1 MRHEGCQPADFRNP
15 WRPSVAGRPSPGARE
30 AAGRAR
36 PAPHGAPLGSRLG
49 RSTSRDRNL
58 RRFGGLFS
66 GVTGKSWL
74 NSRPRLRVAA
84 MDDVRAFLDR
94 IGFAQYAD
102 AFAKND
108 IDMAL
113 LAELTPNDLKE
124 LGVASLGHRKKIL
137 SSVRQIIIEKS
148 AQADDKLE
156 ELPPASVEKQ
166 EELRDV
172 TTVFADLTNYAGL
185 AREIDAEELHEIISI
200 FYDRLNEIVLRMG
213 GAIERHIGDCVM
225 AVFGA
230 PVSHGND
237 AERALRATIEMHR
250 AMEAISRRFGRA
262 LTIHI
267 GAAVGTV
274 LFSTRGYG
282 QRKDKDFSLTGDTV
296 NLASRLADEAKPGET
311 LIDHRLLLALSDRID
326 CDEGVS
332 LHVKGYAEPVRA
344 HRFNGFRS
352 AAERSPLV
360 GRLGETA
367 LLREAVRACAAQG
380 VGAAIELRGEAGMG
394 KTRLAHAARV
404 EAERT
409 GLRCCAALFLDFGLG
424 ETRNALVG
432 LFRSMVG
439 LGERAEPEAIAAV
452 VARLTREGVLTENAA
467 LFAVTLLGGKLDRR
481 MTLRLA
487 AMDDAAMAASRDD
500 AMRRILRHHAAQ
512 APHLLLIE
520 DIHWAEGWTL
530 PMLKVLVAETQAS
543 PVVVI
548 VTTRPEGA
556 AIGDEDDPCGDGDGL
571 RRIALGPLTAS
582 EATELA
588 RTTLSGD
595 DAMLA
600 ECVEKSQGNPLFLVQ
615 MLSHA
620 DDAGGQVPSSIQS
633 LIQARFDRL
642 SPTEKRLLHAAAI
655 VGQRFSMDAV
665 TRIAGIAASDAGR
678 LVDAALI
685 KPLDD
690 GYLFAHALIRDGIL
704 RTLLRKDRRAL
715 HAAAAEWFAGKDLV
729 LHAQHLAEADDPAAA
744 PAFLAAAREAW
755 DAFRKDAAL
764 AFAESGLRCAPDL
777 RTKGALLRVKG
788 DVLRETGRSEASIAC
803 FVAAEECARDPSD
816 LCRAQIG
823 IVAGMRILDRID
835 DAYVVLDRAERIAEQ
850 AGLLTELSETHYLRG
865 CLHFPRGDLEG
876 CRREHEKALDY
887 ARRAGLPRR
896 QALALSG
903 LGDAAY
909 ARGRMFTAHGVIEQC
924 LSLCDAHGLADV
936 ECANRFM
943 LATAKIYLTETEA
956 ALDEALRSAALAEQ
970 MGAHRPEIV
979 SRLTAGWILTSMA
992 RYADARAEAEKGL
1005 GLAARLGAKRFT
1017 PFLEE
1022 TLARVAFHEGDRALA
1037 ADIAEGALRRLR
1049 EVHAESFIGP
1059 WVLSTVALTTPDPA
1073 RRRAALAEGEAL
1085 LAKGC
1090 VGHNHFRF
1098 HRYAMQAC
1106 LNAGD
1111 DAAASRY
1118 ADALER
1124 YTAGEPT
1131 PWSDFHIARTRAM
1144 LALSRGDADPDALD
1158 AIARRAAASGLMNAL
1173 PQRIPA

>member
-1 MRHEGCQPADFRNP
+1 
-15 WRPSVAGRPSPGARE
+15 
-30 AAGRAR
+30 
-36 PAPHGAPLGSRLG
+36 
-49 RSTSRDRNL
+49 
-58 RRFGGLFS
+58 
-66 GVTGKSWL
+66 
-74 NSRPRLRVAA
+74 

-94 IGFAQYAD
+94 LGFGRYAD
-102 AFAKND
+102 AFLNND

-113 LAELTPNDLKE
+113 LAELTLADLKE
-124 LGVASLGHRKKIL
+124 LGVASLGHRKKIISSAKAMAL
-137 SSVRQIIIEKS
+137 SNADNAIEKS
-148 AQADDKLE
+148 
-156 ELPPASVEKQ
+156 SVALTGPQ
-166 EELRDV
+166 PHGGELRDV
-172 TTVFADLTNYAGL
+172 TTLFADLTDYAAL
-185 AREIDAEELHEIISI
+185 AREIDAEELHEIISL
-200 FYDRLNEIVLRMG
+200 FYDRLNDIVLRMG

-237 AERALRATIEMHR
+237 AERALRAAIEMHR

-282 QRKDKDFSLTGDTV
+282 HRKDKDFSLTGDTV
-296 NLASRLADEAKPGET
+296 NLASRLADAAKPGET
-311 LIDHRLLLALSDRID
+311 LIDNRLLLALRDRID
-326 CDEGVS
+326 CDESVA
-332 LHVKGYAEPVRA
+332 LPVKGYAEPVQA
-344 HRFNGFRS
+344 HRFIGFRN
-352 AAERSPLV
+352 AADRSPLV
-360 GRLGETA
+360 GRLDETA

-380 VGAAIELRGEAGMG
+380 VGAAIELGGEAGMG

-409 GLRCCAALFLDFGLG
+409 GLRCCATLFLDFGLG
-424 ETRNALVG
+424 EMRNALVG

-439 LGERAEPEAIAAV
+439 LGERADPEAVASV
-452 VARLTREGVLTENAA
+452 VARLTREGVLSDNTA

-487 AMDDAAMAASRDD
+487 AMDDAAMVASRDD

-520 DIHWAEGWTL
+520 DIHWAEDWTL
-530 PMLKVLVAETQAS
+530 PMLKVLIAETRAS

-556 AIGDEDDPCGDGDGL
+556 ALGDEAADGGGL

-582 EATELA
+582 EAAELA

-620 DDAGGQVPSSIQS
+620 NDADGQVPSSIQS

-642 SPTEKRLLHAAAI
+642 SPVEKRLLHAAAI
-655 VGQRFSMDAV
+655 VGQRFSIDAV
-665 TRIAGIAASDAGR
+665 TRIAGIAAPDAGR

-715 HAAAAEWFAGKDLV
+715 HAAAAAWFAGKDLV

-755 DAFRKDAAL
+755 DAFRKDDAL

-788 DVLRETGRSEASIAC
+788 DVLRESGRSEASIEC
-803 FVAAEECARDPSD
+803 FVAAEACARDPSD
-816 LCRAQIG
+816 LCRAQLG

-835 DAYVVLDRAERIAEQ
+835 DAYGVLDRAERIAAQ

-865 CLHFPRGDLEG
+865 SLHFPRGDLEG

-943 LATAKIYLTETEA
+943 LATAKIYLIETEA

-979 SRLTAGWILTSMA
+979 SRLTAGWILTSMG
-992 RYADARAEAEKGL
+992 RYAEARAEAEKGL
-1005 GLAARLGAKRFT
+1005 SVAARLGAKRFT

-1037 ADIAEGALRRLR
+1037 AEIAEGALRRLR
-1049 EVHAESFIGP
+1049 EVDAESFIGP
-1059 WVLSTVALTTPDPA
+1059 WVLSTVALTTTDPA

-1124 YTAGEPT
+1124 YTAEEPT

-1144 LALSRGDADPDALD
+1144 LALSRGEADPEALD